1 MNSVSHVAIVSF
13 VPMILASNQVQ
24 VENKFSTHVIFEA
37 VKKKKKEEE
46 EEGQGQEERRRRR
59 RRRRRRSRTTTTT
72 TTTATTTTRET
83 RTRTKT
89 NSEKRILN
97 SYKDDNPEKV
107 LLV

>member
-13 VPMILASNQVQ
+13 VPMVLASNQVQ
-24 VENKFSTHVIFEA
+24 VENKFSTHVVFEC
-37 VKKKKKEEE
+37 VKTKKEEE

-59 RRRRRRSRTTTTT
+59 RRRRSRTTTTTT

>member
-59 RRRRRRSRTTTTT
+59 RRRRSRTTTTTT